1 MFQIKR
7 LKPLVETGLYYK
19 LEYYNLLVCT
29 VMSARDLFVF
39 TFIFVAC
46 R

>member
-19 LEYYNLLVCT
+19 LEYYNLLVT
-29 VMSARDLFVF
+29 ITSARDLFVF